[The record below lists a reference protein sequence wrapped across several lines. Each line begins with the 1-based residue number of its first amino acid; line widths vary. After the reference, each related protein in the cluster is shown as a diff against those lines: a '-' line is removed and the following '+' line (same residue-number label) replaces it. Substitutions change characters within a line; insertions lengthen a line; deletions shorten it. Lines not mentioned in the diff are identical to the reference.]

1 MARPPPPKRAIGL
14 CLALVVLAV
23 VLGWRW
29 RAAEADSAAEAKVV
43 AARTPSSQVGP
54 SNASLPAGSGPFTAA
69 GLVARRQQLAQ
80 WQQRYARAEQVYSS
94 YRDAT
99 RYPPESRPIDE
110 HPDQLRP
117 FDPVV
122 EELPLRDASGKPLK
136 DLRLRTTQERVFA
149 SGAESSRF
157 TIEAMDGTG
166 RAVPIQV
173 QRSAAQTI
181 PDSKTLITII
191 QANVPFTDDGMGAD
205 EVAGDGK
212 YSGRLAP
219 ASQGFAGHSGTI
231 RVLVQLSA
239 NGEQGVAAF
248 DLVYTPAVPATWAGV
263 REAPEDGGLNFY
275 LKAQVKTAGRYVA
288 SARVY
293 DANGVPFALLQFN
306 EEVAAGPAEFKL
318 PLAGALIHDRQPAFP
333 LQLVDVEGFL
343 LRPDTF
349 PDRAMMPRQAGVVHS
364 SRRYELDSFSSAEW
378 QSEERARYLA
388 EYGRDVKEAL
398 DAMARLGAK

>member
-1 MARPPPPKRAIGL
+1 MHLPSKQVIGL
-14 CLALVVLAV
+14 WAAIAALAV
-23 VLGWRW
+23 LLGWRW
-29 RAAEADSAAEAKVV
+29 YAAEAQSSAEVQSASAS
-43 AARTPSSQVGP
+43 TLSSQAAH
-54 SNASLPAGSGPFTAA
+54 STAALPAGASPFTAA
-69 GLVARRQQLAQ
+69 GLAARQQQLAL
-80 WQQRYARAEQVYSS
+80 WQQRYSRAEQVYNS

-110 HPDQLRP
+110 HPDQVRP

-157 TIEAMDGTG
+157 TIEATDAGG

-181 PDSKTLITII
+181 PDSKTLINII

-219 ASQGFAGHSGTI
+219 ASQGFAAHSGTI

-263 REAPEDGGLNFY
+263 REAPEEGGLNFY

-288 SARVY
+288 SARIY
-293 DANGVPFALLQFN
+293 DANGMPFALLQFN
-306 EEVAAGPAEFKL
+306 EEVGAGPAEFKL
-318 PLAGALIHDRQPAFP
+318 PLAGALIHDRQPTFP

-343 LRPDTF
+343 LLPDTF

-364 SRRYELDSFSSAEW
+364 SRRYDLDSCSSAEW
-378 QSEERARYLA
+378 QSEERDRYLA